1 MITIKEAII
10 VEGKYDKIRI
20 DSVIDTLVVPTNGFN
35 IFTNTE
41 KQKLIKEIAK
51 KRGIIILT
59 DSDRAGF
66 LIRNFLCG
74 IVDNKY
80 IKHAFIPQIEG
91 VEKRKDIPSKD
102 GFLGVEGIN
111 NEIIEK
117 AILSAASV
125 CSEKKDKITKAD
137 LYMLGLSG
145 NALSKVKRDKLLVSL
160 GLPTAISANTL
171 VAIINTSFTLEEIK
185 KIIKES
191 NI

>member
-20 DSVIDTLVVPTNGFN
+20 DSVIDTLVIPTNGFN

-41 KQKLIKEIAK
+41 KQKLVKEVAK
-51 KRGIIILT
+51 KQGIIILT

-91 VEKRKDIPSKD
+91 VEKRKESPSKD

-111 NEIIEK
+111 NDIIEK
-117 AILSAASV
+117 AIMSAASV
-125 CSEKKDKITKAD
+125 LSEKTDKVTKSD
-137 LYMLGLSG
+137 LYLLGLSG
-145 NALSKVKRDKLLVSL
+145 SPLSKVKRDKLLVSL

-171 VAIINTSFTLEEIK
+171 IAIINTSFTLEEIK
-185 KIIKES
+185 KIMKES